1 MPWYSSVA
9 DPQRKP
15 ITTTIA
21 RLDSHPEE
29 RSRVANVSMVKSP
42 KTANRKRWTR
52 TGNHQVGATGEG
64 GSEEAKNKRV
74 TAIQPRV
81 AHEANGLATLL
92 GLVAAGF
99 GATILAQSLVRLHV
113 DNLVYR
119 QFSPPL
125 ETRLW
130 LVHHIQL
137 SPTARNFVELV
148 QHSNGVDPITA

>member
-1 MPWYSSVA
+1 MDPAPPKKAPNVSQSRSSQEALRLGIVPWYSSVA

-42 KTANRKRWTR
+42 KTANRKRWAR
-52 TGNHQVGATGEG
+52 TGNHQGGATGEG

-81 AHEANGLATLL
+81 ADIESA
-92 GLVAAGF
+92 
-99 GATILAQSLVRLHV
+99 
-113 DNLVYR
+113 
-119 QFSPPL
+119 
-125 ETRLW
+125 
-130 LVHHIQL
+130 
-137 SPTARNFVELV
+137 
-148 QHSNGVDPITA
+148 